1 VSDLGLSIDG
11 PVGRIELSRPAR
23 LNALGL
29 ALLEELTLAARRLDR
44 VPGLKVVLVS
54 GSGRGFS
61 AGFDLDD
68 FAGALSEPPG
78 SEFCDLGRQAAE
90 ALAAMRQITIAA
102 IHGPCVGGGLVLA
115 MACDLRL
122 AADDAR
128 FSIPEIELGIPLA
141 WSGIPRLVREVGPAI
156 AKELVL
162 TSRPFDADEARRLGL
177 LNAVVPARELAA
189 EADTLAAS
197 LARRPALALQLTKR
211 HADAV
216 AEEAGTTA
224 QSFRETHSFLAA
236 LQDPESRA
244 AMVDYL
250 TVRGRVAAGAS

>member
-1 VSDLGLSIDG
+1 M
-11 PVGRIELSRPAR
+11 
-23 LNALGL
+23 
-29 ALLEELTLAARRLDR
+29 
-44 VPGLKVVLVS
+44 S

-68 FAGALSEPPG
+68 FAGALAEPPG
-78 SEFCDLGRQAAE
+78 TEFCDRGRQAAE
-90 ALAAMRQITIAA
+90 ALASMRQITIAA

-128 FSIPEIELGIPLA
+128 FGIPELELGIPLA
-141 WSGIPRLVREVGPAI
+141 WSGIPRLVRELGPAI

-162 TSRPFDADEARRLGL
+162 TCRPFDAQEARRLGI

-189 EADTLAAS
+189 EAAALAAS
-197 LARRPALALQLTKR
+197 VARRPALALQLTKR

-216 AEEAGTTA
+216 AEEAGATA
-224 QSFRETHSFLAA
+224 QSFRETHAFLAA
-236 LQDPESRA
+236 LQQMA
-244 AMVDYL
+244 
-250 TVRGRVAAGAS
+250 RGDARLRGGARPGWRPR